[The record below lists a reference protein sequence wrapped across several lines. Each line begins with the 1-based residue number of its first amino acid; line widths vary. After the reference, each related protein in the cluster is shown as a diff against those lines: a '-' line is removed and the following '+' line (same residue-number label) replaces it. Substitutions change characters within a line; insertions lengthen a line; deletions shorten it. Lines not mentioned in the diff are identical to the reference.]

1 MNRKHL
7 QIGFALAVAA
17 PNILAAPIAVAG
29 GAAKSPL
36 PQDITLVQAASKTKG
51 AVTPA
56 AARSALQAELRS
68 LTPAQKKQIGEPRLA
83 KLKAMSGNEI
93 IAGGCTAN
101 ITQGVGCKGTKGFT
115 QGLFCCILKI

>member
-1 MNRKHL
+1 MRGMNS
-7 QIGFALAVAA
+7 
-17 PNILAAPIAVAG
+17 IA
-29 GAAKSPL
+29 
-36 PQDITLVQAASKTKG
+36 I

-83 KLKAMSGNEI
+83 KLRAMSGNGI

-101 ITQGVGCKGTKGFT
+101 ITHGVGCGGTMQSTHGFI
-115 QGLFCCILKI
+115 CCILKL